1 MVSRE
6 SFRIVHQQ
14 CPLLTILCGVAG
26 GTQSSTTLPMGHD
39 LRAPARMSRCVHPVP
54 LTTLTTSHLAPLDTC
69 PHARSQAGGA
79 LQSSCPCCR
88 KSFFPH
94 QKGLVLCGAIL
105 LYNAAPRLPRVAK
118 IDLRRVL
125 RGGRSASH
133 APCRPPGTRWA
144 GHVALLC
151 CVSRV
156 GSRRADR
163 SR

>member
-6 SFRIVHQQ
+6 SVGMLNQR
-14 CPLLTILCGVAG
+14 CPLLTKWCGVAG
-26 GTQSSTTLPMGHD
+26 GTQSSTTAPMGH
-39 LRAPARMSRCVHPVP
+39 ACSCTNVTVCPSRPSHHPH
-54 LTTLTTSHLAPLDTC
+54 HLAPLDTC

-88 KSFFPH
+88 RSFFPH

-105 LYNAAPRLPRVAK
+105 LYTAAQGLRRVAK
-118 IDLRRVL
+118 IDLLRVL

-133 APCRPPGTRWA
+133 APCRAPGTRWA